1 MKLLKRPHPLSIL
14 ATLIWVLFIFSFSL
28 QNASDSSL
36 ASSRLA
42 QWGLS
47 LLDRSVPM
55 HTITLQDM
63 VVLVRKTAHV
73 LNFSVLMMCLIS
85 LTHQSINKWVITSW
99 MLCLSVAIMDET
111 IQLFVPGRS
120 GQLSDIVL
128 DMSGAT
134 LILLGVWWVKE
145 RRKHGSKHL

>member
-85 LTHQSINKWVITSW
+85 LTHQRINKWVLASW
-99 MLCLSVAIMDET
+99 MVCLSVAIMDET

-134 LILLGVWWVKE
+134 LILIIVWWVKE

>member
-1 MKLLKRPHPLSIL
+1 
-14 ATLIWVLFIFSFSL
+14 
-28 QNASDSSL
+28 
-36 ASSRLA
+36 
-42 QWGLS
+42 
-47 LLDRSVPM
+47 M

-85 LTHQSINKWVITSW
+85 LTHQRINKWVLASW
-99 MLCLSVAIMDET
+99 MVCLSVAIMDET

-134 LILLGVWWVKE
+134 LILIIVWWVKE